1 MAQTFPMVTS
11 TEAAVKDA
19 AGGGH
24 GAAQDGRAYEGCRVG
39 RPQPQPD
46 ESRPPLGL
54 RSCSEAQRRRRGGL
68 SIPTDGLVDE
78 RTAGRAEEGQG
89 AATLAY
95 SFRLMWRILTYFYT
109 CRMYVCSIH

>member
-54 RSCSEAQRRRRGGL
+54 RSCLEAQRRRRGGL